1 MIPICIVDGFVAK
14 KYNIDRMECIP
25 CKQKFGST
33 DLPIDLEV
41 SNDSLT
47 SFNTINRGG

>member
-1 MIPICIVDGFVAK
+1 M
-14 KYNIDRMECIP
+14 MEYIP
-25 CKQKFGST
+25 CKQKVGNT

-47 SFNTINRGG
+47 YYYQQRRFNIPFEFFIPHCTVCI